1 MESKDVYNEVNKRY
15 GSIDK
20 SSTGQYEQTV
30 AKSFGAKP
38 LLTLDVVR
46 ASMSSQPQKGL
57 VHLNMIEKA
66 NTNKIKINA
75 ENIEFVQGA
84 ITSIPLPD
92 NTADSIISNCVINL
106 VPAAEKQLA
115 FNEMYRLLRPGGRI
129 SISDILAR
137 KELTEDIKKN
147 IALYVGCIS
156 GASQVSEYEA
166 YLKKAGFW
174 DPLIVDT
181 KNDLNVYLTA
191 GEDGTSCCGTGA
203 EKVSSCCNAE
213 MQARCCKPEQK
224 ESCCQPGSSTCG
236 CQDKTSMASE
246 ARKLA
251 ASLGIMD
258 FNEWAGSFQVYAV
271 KPMSS

>member
-1 MESKDVYNEVNKRY
+1 
-15 GSIDK
+15 
-20 SSTGQYEQTV
+20 
-30 AKSFGAKP
+30 
-38 LLTLDVVR
+38 
-46 ASMSSQPQKGL
+46 
-57 VHLNMIEKA
+57 MIEKA
-66 NTNKIKINA
+66 NSNKIKIND
-75 ENIEFVQGA
+75 ENIEFVR
-84 ITSIPLPD
+84 TSMPLPD
-92 NTADSIISNCVINL
+92 NTADCIISNCVINL

-115 FNEMYRLLRPGGRI
+115 FNEMYRLLRPGGRV

-191 GEDGTSCCGTGA
+191 GEDGASCCGTGA

-213 MQARCCKPEQK
+213 MQARCCKPEQR
-224 ESCCQPGSSTCG
+224 ESCCQSGSFTCG
-236 CQDKTSMASE
+236 CQDKTSMASD
-246 ARKLA
+246 AKKLA

-258 FNEWAGSFQVYAV
+258 FNEWAGSFQVYADWLKSV
-271 KPMSS
+271 TFISSMAPGPFAKFWQPPPPPLLHSILCLP

>member
-1 MESKDVYNEVNKRY
+1 MRRV
-15 GSIDK
+15 SIRSASAPGGRTNDM
-20 SSTGQYEQTV
+20 
-30 AKSFGAKP
+30 AK
-38 LLTLDVVR
+38 
-46 ASMSSQPQKGL
+46 
-57 VHLNMIEKA
+57 NMIEKA

-75 ENIEFVQGA
+75 ENIGFVQGA

-92 NTADSIISNCVINL
+92 NTADCIISNCVINL
-106 VPAAEKQLA
+106 VPAAERQLA
-115 FNEMYRLLRPGGRI
+115 FDEMYRLLRPGGRV

-137 KELTEDIKKN
+137 KELPEDMKKN

-191 GEDGTSCCGTGA
+191 AEDGTSCCGTGA
-203 EKVSSCCNAE
+203 EKASSCCNVE
-213 MQARCCKPEQK
+213 MQVRCCKPEQK
-224 ESCCQPGSSTCG
+224 ESCCQSSSSTCG
-236 CQDKTSMASE
+236 CQDKTSMASD
-246 ARKLA
+246 AKKLA

-271 KPMSS
+271 KPMTS